1 MFSPKQIFARI
12 NRGIILD
19 VVVLIANT
27 LLMTVL
33 SGRLSNLFEAR
44 RAKEPFAEITTF
56 FYIASIC
63 ILPGIAA
70 VLKFIAGNRFKPS
83 DYEDAAREAFP
94 TLLKIILG
102 GQFIL
107 NAMFVFALYETRGDL
122 LEQLDKNSL
131 VSGLSLAI
139 ITLAIVSLF
148 IYPIFTFCH
157 FFVDTTSRKPTQLR
171 FVSEVLADLCIFTN
185 VILYQAFWGLLMNDL
200 PHDIHNIVGRVFQ
213 FLFSAALIY
222 IPPRIYYL
230 ADDGGRWITWV
241 MILLANL
248 PVLIRIFFF

>member
-1 MFSPKQIFARI
+1 MFCPKEIFARI

-19 VVVLIANT
+19 VVVLIVNT

-33 SGRLSNLFEAR
+33 SGRLSTVFAAR
-44 RAKEPFAEITTF
+44 RAKEPVAEITTF

-63 ILPGIAA
+63 VLPGIAA
-70 VLKFIAGNRFKPS
+70 FLKFFAGNRFKPS
-83 DYEDAAREAFP
+83 EYEDAAREAFP

-107 NAMFVFALYETRGDL
+107 NAIFILAMYETRGDL
-122 LEQLDKNSL
+122 LDDIGKNSIFS
-131 VSGLSLAI
+131 VFSLAI
-139 ITLAIVSLF
+139 VMLGIVSLF

-157 FFVDTTSRKPTQLR
+157 FFVDTTGRKPTRLR
-171 FVSEVLADLCIFTN
+171 FVSEALADLCIFTN

-200 PHDIHNIVGRVFQ
+200 PNDIHNIVGRLFQ
-213 FLFSAALIY
+213 FLFCAALIY

-230 ADDGGRWITWV
+230 ADDGGRWRTWV